1 MSALRQERTSHLH
14 SITSSARPIHVGGW
28 RRKKC
33 LSRLRLGIPPEPAVF
48 HIVPIASSGAKL
60 ADTMTEKVE
69 QRLPVS
75 VVALRAERY
84 SAADDSVVISLRT
97 KYSTAERTYSV
108 PVECLRDLIVDLRR
122 LSLAA
127 PTAPCEKADSQ
138 TEPLLP
144 LELPVAAE

>member
-1 MSALRQERTSHLH
+1 M
-14 SITSSARPIHVGGW
+14 
-28 RRKKC
+28 
-33 LSRLRLGIPPEPAVF
+33 
-48 HIVPIASSGAKL
+48 ASSGAKL
-60 ADTMTEKVE
+60 AGTMSEKVE
-69 QRLPVS
+69 QRVSVS
-75 VVALRAERY
+75 VVAVRAESY
-84 SAADDSVVISLRT
+84 SAADDSIVISLRT

-138 TEPLLP
+138 TELP